1 MASFDIQSLFT
12 NFPLDERTDIYVDV
26 VYNKCKNV
34 KGMLKP
40 HFKQLRTLS
49 VKSSFFI
56 FSGAYYKQIDGAAMG
71 STLRPKLANIF
82 LTYYKDRWSPKYSIR
97 VQGRVE

>member
-12 NFPLDERTDIYVDV
+12 NFPLDERTDICVDV

-49 VKSSFFI
+49 VKSSF
-56 FSGAYYKQIDGAAMG
+56 
-71 STLRPKLANIF
+71 LF
-82 LTYYKDRWSPKYSIR
+82 LVVLIINRLMVQRWALL
-97 VQGRVE
+97 